1 MIINVVLIAVEA
13 IDALIIAA
21 VLIGMVIILI
31 LFDATLLIVLKLL
44 VQ

>member
-1 MIINVVLIAVEA
+1 MIITVVLIAVEA

-21 VLIGMVIILI
+21 VLIGIVIILI
-31 LFDATLLIVLKLL
+31 LFDATLLVVLKLL